1 MIVTTRPAKR
11 KRATLRE
18 LSEITGLSQAGVSYA
33 LRGQRVSAATEARVR
48 AAADRIGFRT
58 DPIARAL
65 RGGRTELV
73 GVVGGSLADL
83 WHQQFVA
90 GMQAALRRHG
100 LHMVLADAAGEA
112 GEEVAL
118 ARGLADQRVDGL
130 IILPIDPTAPGW
142 REVAAATPTVSVNER
157 LPAPAG
163 AIRFDSAA
171 GIAAALDHLEQLG
184 HRRITTLGGGPHPTP
199 RRAGMRRVRCGFSIE
214 EAHAAA
220 LRILDGRDRPTAIF
234 ALSDTVACGVYA
246 ACRDR
251 GFRVPEHLS
260 VVGFDDIPV
269 APLLDPPLTVVGWD
283 TPHAAEA
290 AVEMLTE
297 AIAGHPPTETV
308 LGPQLVTRSS
318 TAPPSPVP
326 VV

>member
-1 MIVTTRPAKR
+1 MPRGPAER

-33 LRGQRVSAATEARVR
+33 LRGQRVSAATEERVR
-48 AAADRIGFRT
+48 AAAERIGFRT

-65 RGGRTELV
+65 RGGRTQLV

-90 GMQAALRRHG
+90 GMQQALRSHG
-100 LHMVLADAAGEA
+100 LRMVLADAAGEA

-118 ARGLADQRVDGL
+118 ARDLADQRVDGL
-130 IILPIDPTAPGW
+130 IILPIDPSAPGW
-142 REVAAATPTVSVNER
+142 RDVAAATPTVSVNER

-163 AIRFDSAA
+163 AIRFDSAR
-171 GIAAALDHLEQLG
+171 GIAMALDHLTQLG
-184 HRRITTLGGGPHPTP
+184 HRRITALGGAPHATP
-199 RRAGMRRVRCGFSIE
+199 RRAGLRRVRCGYSID
-214 EAHAAA
+214 EAQAAA
-220 LRILDGRDRPTAIF
+220 MRILGARDRPTAVF

-251 GFRVPEHLS
+251 GIEVPTELS

-283 TPHAAEA
+283 TPRAAEA

-297 AIAGHPPTETV
+297 AIDGRPAAETV
-308 LGPQLVTRSS
+308 LAPELVTRRS
-318 TAPPSPVP
+318 TAAPR
-326 VV
+326 